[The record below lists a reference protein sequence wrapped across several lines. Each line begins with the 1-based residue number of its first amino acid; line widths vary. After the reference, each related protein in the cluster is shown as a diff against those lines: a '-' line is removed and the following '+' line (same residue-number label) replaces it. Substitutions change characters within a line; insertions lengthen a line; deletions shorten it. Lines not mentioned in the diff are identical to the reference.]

1 MADSVPAIKISA
13 VATTLMS
20 ISVKMAM
27 TRATPRSACCRFLAG
42 TFTVCSLARIK
53 ANRLAGHGDGAELPG
68 LRIRLRSLHDERDIY
83 LAYERR
89 LLRARRRGGVKA
101 VRENL
106 LGFPAVHD
114 IVKIRHQR

>member
-1 MADSVPAIKISA
+1 MADSVPDIKISA

-42 TFTVCSLARIK
+42 TLTVSSLARIK

-68 LRIRLRSLHDERDIY
+68 LRIGLRSLPHDADIY
-83 LAYERR
+83 LAYEPSLPPRR
-89 LLRARRRGGVKA
+89 LPPVFLT
-101 VRENL
+101 
-106 LGFPAVHD
+106 
-114 IVKIRHQR
+114 